1 MSQDRL
7 NVVRAMAAMAWS
19 DGRMDK
25 KEKEKLRALAR
36 KLLPDPGEQSR
47 VEGFLM
53 SRPSIDGITFGDL
66 NPKEREALYL
76 LAAHYA
82 WMDGRVKPGEQK
94 ILDTLAALLQ
104 VEPTARA
111 AIEEQVKAAKKK

>member
-25 KEKEKLRALAR
+25 KEKEKLRLLAR
-36 KLLPDPGEQSR
+36 RILSDPQEQAK

-53 SRPSIDGITFGDL
+53 SRPNLAGITFGDL
-66 NPKEREALYL
+66 NEKEREALYL

-82 WMDGRVKPGEQK
+82 FMDGRVKPGERK
-94 ILDTLAALLQ
+94 ILDALGDLLQ
-104 VEPTARA
+104 VPPTTRT
-111 AIEEQVKAAKKK
+111 AIEEQAHSKHK